1 MPARF
6 SKWHFGVLSS
16 QLVVVAFSCAA
27 FAQFEKGAVG
37 GTVTDPTGAVTEVE

>member
-27 FAQFEKGAVG
+27 FAQFEGAVG